1 MDLFD
6 VIVVGVVVVDAEV
19 NGVLVSARGGA
30 LLKGFCA
37 APAVSPPMTRAP
49 RCRPSRPRRGIVS
62 SPPSFGRR
70 RRAAPAP
77 AATTMSIPMPTPG
90 KATIASAGASA
101 PAVVW
106 ITPWSS
112 LRGLEFCRGTHLQ
125 SEPRWAQVVNT
136 DGSFEIMEASGHPH
150 SGGPPSSTARV
161 SVGLVCPKR
170 CDQQCLRSIQ
180 HQGSSEILCRRCESV
195 RNLSFTA
202 VAESF
207 FDYTRP
213 SVIQDI
219 ISSSRNAPPN

>member
-1 MDLFD
+1 MRGRGAVDLSD
-6 VIVVGVVVVDAEV
+6 VIVVGVVVVDADHRDV
-19 NGVLVSARGGA
+19 GSCRARRPVAGDVG
-30 LLKGFCA
+30 LLRL
-37 APAVSPPMTRAP
+37 PPRQ
-49 RCRPSRPRRGIVS
+49 RCRFPCRPPARQPSRQP
-62 SPPSFGRR
+62 GRL
-70 RRAAPAP
+70 
-77 AATTMSIPMPTPG
+77 
-90 KATIASAGASA
+90 

-106 ITPWSS
+106 IIPWSS

-125 SEPRWAQVVNT
+125 SEPRRAQVVNT

-207 FDYTRP
+207 FDRTRP
-213 SVIQDI
+213 SVIRDI